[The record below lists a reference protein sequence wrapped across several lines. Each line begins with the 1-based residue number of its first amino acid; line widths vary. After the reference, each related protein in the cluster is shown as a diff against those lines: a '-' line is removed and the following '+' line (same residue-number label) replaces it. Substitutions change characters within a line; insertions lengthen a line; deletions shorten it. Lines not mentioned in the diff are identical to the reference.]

1 MLTTRREI
9 LVTGTVQGVG
19 FRPWVVRT
27 ARALGLTGSVCNAG
41 DGLRISVEGA
51 QPTLDALVAR
61 LRDSPP
67 IGACVE
73 TLQVDTAVFRG
84 EPEFRVLPGDS
95 VALGRRT
102 RMPPDAP
109 VCEECQRE
117 LFDPESRRFRY
128 AFGHC
133 AVCGPRAS
141 VLLDLPWDRSRTTLA
156 GFRPCNACQHEYED
170 PADRRFHAESIA
182 CPGCGPRVWARRPGG
197 PELPGDPIEAAALL
211 LRAGGI
217 VAAKGYG
224 GYHLATLATSE
235 RAVARLRQRKGRPTK
250 PFAVLVPDLSAARR
264 LAILDAGCEALL
276 AGPARAVVVAP
287 RRPEAC
293 ARLGLAQGVAPG
305 TNDLGLVLPCAP
317 LHLLLLF
324 GPSAQPRSQP
334 ARLPALI
341 FTSANL
347 SGEPTLFDNDAAL
360 ARLGGI
366 ADLLLEH
373 DRAVVTPCDDSVF
386 RSSARGPIP
395 LRLGRT
401 TAPCVLGLPRA
412 AVGARAA
419 AVLAVG
425 GDLKSAPALAANG
438 EVLLGSHVGDLAT
451 RDAADA
457 LEVRALSLAR
467 QQGVSPDTIAHDLHP
482 GYVGTAIAQ
491 RLAERLGA
499 RTVAVQHHHAHAV
512 ACLVEHGQPGPALAL
527 TLDGAGWGPD
537 GTFWGGELLQVSLGG
552 FERLAHLDRVPLPGG
567 NVAAREPWR
576 MALMWLARAFPG
588 GNAPHLPWHT
598 RRQPLELAVVGRMA
612 ERRVNAPLTT
622 SCGRLFDAVAS
633 LLDLGDHAT
642 YEGEAALALE
652 ALAETAVPPAHLP
665 DEATPVGDPVV
676 SVLELV
682 REVVLAHAQGEAPSE
697 IARHFHR
704 RLAVRLAG
712 AAACHAER
720 LGMSD
725 VALTGGCFQNR
736 LLLADLCEALEA
748 RGLRPL
754 VHTRVPP
761 NDGSLAL
768 GQAAVASYFTS
779 HPV

>member
-1 MLTTRREI
+1 MLSTRREI

-19 FRPWVVRT
+19 FRPWVARA

-41 DGLRISVEGA
+41 DGLRINVEGTP
-51 QPTLDALVAR
+51 PTLDALVAR

-67 IGACVE
+67 LGACVE
-73 TLQVDTAVFRG
+73 TLQVGAAEFRG
-84 EPEFRVLPGDS
+84 EPEFRVLPGDG
-95 VALGRRT
+95 VTLGRRT
-102 RMPPDAP
+102 RTPPDAP

-117 LFDPESRRFRY
+117 LFDPENRRFRY

-156 GFRPCNACQHEYED
+156 SFPPCTVCQHEYED
-170 PADRRFHAESIA
+170 PGDRRFHAESIA
-182 CPGCGPRVWARRPGG
+182 CPACGPRVWAREPDGT
-197 PELPGDPIEAAALL
+197 ELAGDPIEAAAER
-211 LRAGGI
+211 LRTGGI
-217 VAAKGYG
+217 VAVKGYG

-235 RAVARLRQRKGRPTK
+235 RAVARLRKRKGRPTK
-250 PFAVLVPDLSAARR
+250 PLAVLVPDLATARR
-264 LAILDAGCEALL
+264 LAILDAASEALL
-276 AGPARAVVVAP
+276 AGPTRAVVVAP
-287 RRPEAC
+287 WRPEAC
-293 ARLGLAQGVAPG
+293 TRLNLAKGVAPG

-324 GPSAQPRSQP
+324 GAGAQPRSQP

-347 SGEPTLFDNDAAL
+347 SGEPTLFDNDAAR

-373 DRAVVTPCDDSVF
+373 DRAVATPCDDSVF
-386 RSSARGPIP
+386 RSSPRGPIP
-395 LRLGRT
+395 LRLGRA
-401 TAPCVLGLPRA
+401 TAPCVLGLPRT
-412 AVGARAA
+412 VTGARPA

-438 EVLLGSHVGDLAT
+438 EVVLGSHVGDLAT
-451 RDAADA
+451 QDAADA
-457 LEVRALSLAR
+457 LEVRALLLAR
-467 QQGVSPDTIAHDLHP
+467 QQGVSPDAIAHDLHP

-512 ACLVEHGQPGPALAL
+512 ACLVEHGQLGPALAL

-537 GTFWGGELLQVSLGG
+537 GTLWGGELLRVSLGG
-552 FERLAHLDRVPLPGG
+552 FERLAHLDQVPLPGG
-567 NVAAREPWR
+567 NAAAREPWR
-576 MALMWLARAFPG
+576 MALMWLARAFPD
-588 GNAPHLPWHT
+588 GNAPQLPWH
-598 RRQPLELAVVGRMA
+598 RRRKPVELAVVGRMA
-612 ERRVNAPLTT
+612 ERGVNAPLTT

-633 LLDLGDHAT
+633 LLDLADHAT
-642 YEGEAALALE
+642 HEGEAAMALE
-652 ALAETAVPPAHLP
+652 ALAEVAVPPAPLP
-665 DEATPVGDPVV
+665 DEAAAAGDPVV

-682 REVVLAHAQGEAPSE
+682 REVVLAHAQGEAPSG

-704 RLAVRLAG
+704 RLAGRLA
-712 AAACHAER
+712 AATACHAAR
-720 LGMSD
+720 LGLSD

-754 VHTRVPP
+754 LHTRVPP
-761 NDGSLAL
+761 NDGSLAV
-768 GQAAVASYFTS
+768 GQAAVAACC
-779 HPV
+779 

>member
-1 MLTTRREI
+1 MLNMRREI

-19 FRPWVVRT
+19 FRPWV
-27 ARALGLTGSVCNAG
+27 ARAAHALGLTGSVCNAG
-41 DGLRISVEGA
+41 DGLRISVEGT

-67 IGACVE
+67 VGACVE
-73 TLQVDTAVFRG
+73 TLQVDAAEFRG
-84 EPEFRVLPGDS
+84 EEKFRVLRGDS
-95 VALGRRT
+95 VAPGRRT
-102 RMPPDAP
+102 RIPPDAP

-141 VLLDLPWDRSRTTLA
+141 VLLDLPWDRCRTTLA
-156 GFRPCNACQHEYED
+156 SFPPCDACRREYED
-170 PADRRFHAESIA
+170 PGDRRFHAESIA
-182 CPGCGPRVWARRPGG
+182 CPACGPRVWARRTDGTEPY
-197 PELPGDPIEAAALL
+197 GDPIEAAAEQ
-211 LRAGGI
+211 LRTGGI
-217 VAAKGYG
+217 VAVKGYG

-235 RAVARLRQRKGRPTK
+235 RAVARLRERKGRPTK

-264 LAILDAGCEALL
+264 LAILDAESEALL
-276 AGPARAVVVAP
+276 AENARAVVVAP
-287 RRPEAC
+287 RRSEGC
-293 ARLGLAQGVAPG
+293 ARIGIAKGVAPG

-324 GPSAQPRSQP
+324 GVGAHPRSQS

-347 SGEPTLFDNDAAL
+347 SGEPTLFDSDRAL
-360 ARLGGI
+360 ARLDGI

-373 DRAVVTPCDDSVF
+373 DRAVATPCDDSVF
-386 RSSARGPIP
+386 RSSTRGPIP
-395 LRLGRT
+395 LRLGRAV
-401 TAPCVLGLPRA
+401 APCVFGLPRA
-412 AVGARAA
+412 VIEARPA

-438 EVLLGSHVGDLAT
+438 EVVLGSHVGNLAT
-451 RDAADA
+451 QDAADA
-457 LEVRALSLAR
+457 LEIRALSLAQ
-467 QQGVSPDTIAHDLHP
+467 QQGVLPDTIAHDLHP

-499 RTVAVQHHHAHAV
+499 RTVAVQHHHAHAA
-512 ACLVEHGQPGPALAL
+512 ACLLEHGRPGPALAL
-527 TLDGAGWGPD
+527 ALDGSGWGPD
-537 GTFWGGELLQVSLGG
+537 GTLWGGELLRVSLGG

-567 NVAAREPWR
+567 DAAAREPWR
-576 MALMWLARAFPG
+576 MALMWLGHAFPS
-588 GNAPHLPWHT
+588 GNAPQLPWHT
-598 RRQPLELAVVGRMA
+598 RRKPLELSIVGAMA
-612 ERRVNAPLTT
+612 ERGINAPLTT

-642 YEGEAALALE
+642 DEGEAAQALE
-652 ALAETAVPPAHLP
+652 ALAEAAVPPAHLP
-665 DEATPVGDPVV
+665 DETAAVGDPVV

-682 REVVLAHAQGEAPSE
+682 REVVLAHVRGKPPSE

-704 RLAVRLAG
+704 RLAARLAG
-712 AAACHAER
+712 ATAWHAAR
-720 LGMSD
+720 LGLSD
-725 VALTGGCFQNR
+725 VALTGGCLQNR
-736 LLLADLCEALEA
+736 LLLGDLCQALEA

-754 VHTRVPP
+754 VHRRVPP

-768 GQAAVASYFTS
+768 GQAAIAAYC
-779 HPV
+779 